1 MVKKAKSIKFVQV
14 VEVEFE
20 IVDEKCP
27 MLVRTIKQY
36 QTLDGKIIGILDPMD
51 SYSLVNIQ
59 YSCKK

>member
-1 MVKKAKSIKFVQV
+1 MIKKAKSINFVQV

-27 MLVRTIKQY
+27 MSVRTIKQY
-36 QTLDGKIIGILDPMD
+36 QTLDGKIIGILDLMD